1 MDHIAVVVRQR
12 GVVPARPLDEE
23 GEVVPAPPLLRS
35 CPSPSS
41 HEEGSAAGRGWCGC
55 KSTPTTPSASPTPLL
70 EKGGEEHLDFAVVP
84 LLEKGGEEHPTSQS
98 FSPPL
103 IRRGEL
109 FFPSSHEEGSA
120 AGRGWCGCRSKTNH
134 PVGFADTPP

>member
-70 EKGGEEHLDFAVVP
+70 EKGGEEH
-84 LLEKGGEEHPTSQS
+84 PTSQS

-109 FFPSSHEEGSA
+109 FFPSSQEEGSA